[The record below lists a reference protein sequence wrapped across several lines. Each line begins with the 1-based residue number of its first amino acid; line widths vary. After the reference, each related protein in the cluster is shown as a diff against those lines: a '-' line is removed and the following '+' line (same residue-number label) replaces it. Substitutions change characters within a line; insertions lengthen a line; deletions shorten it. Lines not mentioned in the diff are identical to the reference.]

1 MKSTKVRNIKRV
13 KLLAIVLII
22 AMSLLS
28 FNCMSFAN
36 TNMNNE
42 KEITKIA
49 AKSNSK
55 QAQEETADKNYL
67 KSLSVE
73 KYDMYPEFNKNTT
86 TYYVVIPTSVN
97 EVDVNPETEDSEA
110 KYAVTGNTKIAKG
123 GGIIKVTVTPK
134 SGSKRTYTINVSKQ
148 DDNNL
153 KLSKLEIANATLTP
167 EFSPTKHYYSADI
180 SMMNISP
187 LDITAEANDSSAKVE
202 IIGNDSTLVEGNNLV
217 SIILT
222 KGDEVTTY
230 EVNVNITKQFTF
242 EQRTGGNEK
251 IAELTDKVK
260 DKADNFFSNEE
271 NVLATLVAV
280 AFVLII
286 IIILVIVKIR
296 RKNKWLRK

>member
-110 KYAVTGNTKIAKG
+110 KYTVTGNTKIAKG

-296 RKNKWLRK
+296 RKNK

>member
-110 KYAVTGNTKIAKG
+110 KYVVTGNTKIAKG

-280 AFVLII
+280 TFVLII

-296 RKNKWLRK
+296 RKNK

>member
-1 MKSTKVRNIKRV
+1 
-13 KLLAIVLII
+13 
-22 AMSLLS
+22 
-28 FNCMSFAN
+28 
-36 TNMNNE
+36 
-42 KEITKIA
+42 
-49 AKSNSK
+49 
-55 QAQEETADKNYL
+55 
-67 KSLSVE
+67 
-73 KYDMYPEFNKNTT
+73 
-86 TYYVVIPTSVN
+86 
-97 EVDVNPETEDSEA
+97 
-110 KYAVTGNTKIAKG
+110 
-123 GGIIKVTVTPK
+123 
-134 SGSKRTYTINVSKQ
+134 
-148 DDNNL
+148 
-153 KLSKLEIANATLTP
+153 
-167 EFSPTKHYYSADI
+167 
-180 SMMNISP
+180 MNISP

-280 AFVLII
+280 TFVLII

-296 RKNKWLRK
+296 RKNK